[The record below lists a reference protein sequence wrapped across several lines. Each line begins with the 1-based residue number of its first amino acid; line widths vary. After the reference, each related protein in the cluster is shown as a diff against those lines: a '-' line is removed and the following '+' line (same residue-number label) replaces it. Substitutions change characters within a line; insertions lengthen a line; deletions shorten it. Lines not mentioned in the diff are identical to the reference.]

1 VHFQEHHAKRI
12 IVFVPLFTV
21 CCPYSSSLEIPYMN
35 SIEFEENRDD
45 GPKEL
50 IQLHGVELEVR
61 FRHGQSHCG
70 DAEGSGRARPGPPG
84 RPARVPSPGAA
95 PGGTSG
101 SAVPLPHSAF
111 SLGFIIILRTSIFVF
126 SFRLMRFAFSVL

>member
-1 VHFQEHHAKRI
+1 
-12 IVFVPLFTV
+12 
-21 CCPYSSSLEIPYMN
+21 MN

-70 DAEGSGRARPGPPG
+70 NAEGSGRARP
-84 RPARVPSPGAA
+84 ARVSSPGTA